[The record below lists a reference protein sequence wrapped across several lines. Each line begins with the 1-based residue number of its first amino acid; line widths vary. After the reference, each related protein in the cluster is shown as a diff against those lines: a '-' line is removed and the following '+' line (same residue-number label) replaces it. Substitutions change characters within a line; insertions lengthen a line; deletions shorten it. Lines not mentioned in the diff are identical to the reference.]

1 MQPETR
7 LTQSGPLAGRL
18 DVPAGGPGAWRRRGV
33 GAPRQMARYAKRSER
48 KRNENGALDTCFE
61 TIVYLYEWLGA
72 KVSDKAPESGC
83 GVSGSQPETAA
94 PGLVDQAKRPFGMSI
109 HV

>member
-7 LTQSGPLAGRL
+7 LTQSGPLAGRI
-18 DVPAGGPGAWRRRGV
+18 DVPAGGPGAWRRRGA
-33 GAPRQMARYAKRSER
+33 GTPRRMARYAKRSER
-48 KRNENGALDTCFE
+48 KRNENEALDTCFE
-61 TIVYLYEWLGA
+61 TIVFLYEWLGA
-72 KVSDKAPESGC
+72 KVSDKASDSGF
-83 GVSGSQPETAA
+83 GVSGSQPETPA